1 MTQELRGGLTMI
13 KESIEQLI
21 EINLTALAGLAL
33 AVVVVIIFNVIDL
46 SITPNPKQKDYILHS
61 ITSDGTAFYLYMDEE
76 EYQQWAS
83 ENHIK
88 IKKLELQKQ

>member
-1 MTQELRGGLTMI
+1 MSRFPDKFFMFCIWFLFAGSLLAITASDLI
-13 KESIEQLI
+13 KSS
-21 EINLTALAGLAL
+21 T
-33 AVVVVIIFNVIDL
+33 
-46 SITPNPKQKDYILHS
+46 TPSPKQKDYILHS

-88 IKKLELQKQ
+88 IQKLELQQQ

>member
-1 MTQELRGGLTMI
+1 MNRLFPYIVRMGFVSLVAALIGVGVAMI
-13 KESIEQLI
+13 AGI
-21 EINLTALAGLAL
+21 ALKGYY
-33 AVVVVIIFNVIDL
+33 
-46 SITPNPKQKDYILHS
+46 TPKPKQKDYILHS

-88 IKKLELQKQ
+88 IKKLRLEND

>member
-1 MTQELRGGLTMI
+1 MI

-61 ITSDGTAFYLYMDEE
+61 ITADGTAFYLHMDEE
-76 EYQQWAS
+76 EYQKWAS

>member
-1 MTQELRGGLTMI
+1 MSRFPDKFFMFCIVLLVMTGSLLAITASDLI
-13 KESIEQLI
+13 KSS
-21 EINLTALAGLAL
+21 T
-33 AVVVVIIFNVIDL
+33 
-46 SITPNPKQKDYILHS
+46 TPSPKQKDYILHS